1 MNNSGF
7 FRAVAAAPAVHI
19 ADPAANAA
27 AIIALLQEAD
37 AAVHPDIVVFPEMCV
52 TGYTC
57 GDLFHNETLL
67 DGALKALRDIAAATA
82 STGSVAVVGLPLRV
96 GSALYNC
103 AAAVGGGRLLC
114 VVPKTYVPN
123 YNEFY
128 ENRWWQPAPASMGT
142 FDSAAFGSVPFGT
155 RQLLRCG
162 DALVGIE
169 ICEDMW
175 TPVSPGSL
183 AALAGAD
190 VVVNLSASDDLTG
203 KYAYLRSL
211 VASRS
216 ASARCAYVYASAGYG
231 ESSTDLV
238 FDAKTM
244 IAENG
249 TFLACNERWQHGP
262 QWRAADIDLEAIRRD
277 RMHFGSFAAC
287 ARVNIGEPY
296 ATVESGWSPV
306 LRDNP
311 MEFRH
316 VDPHPFVPSA
326 DSRLADHCDEVLNIQ
341 VAGLCRRL
349 EATRC
354 RSLVVGISGGL
365 DSTLALLVAVR
376 AFDRLGLPRTG
387 ILGVTMPG
395 FGTTSRTHDNAVAL
409 MRSLGVSVREI
420 SIAAA
425 VRQHFADIGQDPDNH
440 DITYE
445 NSQARERTQILMD
458 VANMEGGMV
467 LGTGDLSELALGWA
481 TYNGDHM
488 SMYGVN
494 AGVPKTLVI
503 HLVKYI
509 AERSDDE
516 TIRRTLLD
524 VVATPVSPE
533 LLPPLADGT
542 IAQVTEDNVG
552 PYELHDFFLY
562 YMLRYGFRPSRVYAM
577 ARKAFAGSYDNATLL
592 KWLRVFYR
600 RFFGQQF
607 KRSCLPDGPKVGS
620 VCLSPRGDWRM
631 PSDASAAL
639 WLREVD
645 ELTA

>member
-27 AIIALLQEAD
+27 AIIDLLHETD

-52 TGYTC
+52 TAYTC

-67 DGALKALRDIAAATA
+67 DGALEALRDIAAATA
-82 STGSVAVVGLPLRV
+82 STGTVAVVGVPLRV
-96 GSALYNC
+96 GGALYNC

-142 FDSAAFGSVPFGT
+142 FESAAFGSVPFGT

-277 RMHFGSFAAC
+277 RMHFGSFAVC

-296 ATVESGWSPV
+296 ATVESGCGPV
-306 LRDNP
+306 LRDNSL
-311 MEFRH
+311 EFRY

-425 VRQHFADIGQDPDNH
+425 VMQHFADIGQNPDRH

-458 VANMEGGMV
+458 VANMAGGMV

-509 AERSDDE
+509 AERSEDE

-577 ARKAFAGSYDNATLL
+577 ARKAFAGSYDDATLL

>member
-67 DGALKALRDIAAATA
+67 EGALGALRDIAAATA

-249 TFLACNERWQHGP
+249 TFLACNERWQHGA

-577 ARKAFAGSYDNATLL
+577 ARKAFAGSYDDATLL